1 MPSMGTQHLFLI
13 GYRGTGKSTVGARL
27 AKRIGCRW
35 IDTDR
40 WIEEQSCKTISE
52 LFSGA
57 GEEFFRD
64 WETRAIEEVCREH
77 APASV
82 VSLGGG
88 AVLRSRNRELL
99 ALHGRCVWL
108 QAATSRI
115 AERLAMDVESGVQ
128 RPSLT
133 SAGTLAEIEHV
144 LTLRE
149 PLYRQSADLQMAT
162 DSKSVDE
169 IVDEIELWYSKQN

>member
-1 MPSMGTQHLFLI
+1 MGPQHLFLI
-13 GYRGTGKSTVGARL
+13 GYRGTGKSTVGVRL
-27 AKRIGCRW
+27 AKRLGRNW
-35 IDTDR
+35 VDTDR
-40 WIEEQSCKTISE
+40 WVEEQSRQTIPE

-57 GEEFFRD
+57 GEEFFRN
-64 WETRAIEEVCREH
+64 WETRAIEDVCREH
-77 APASV
+77 APPSV

-99 ALHGRCVWL
+99 SSHGRCVWL
-108 QAATSRI
+108 QAETSRI

-133 SAGTLAEIEHV
+133 SAGTLAEIVQV

-149 PLYRQSADLQMAT
+149 PLYRQAADLQVAT

-169 IVDEIELWYSKQN
+169 VVDEIALWYSQQN